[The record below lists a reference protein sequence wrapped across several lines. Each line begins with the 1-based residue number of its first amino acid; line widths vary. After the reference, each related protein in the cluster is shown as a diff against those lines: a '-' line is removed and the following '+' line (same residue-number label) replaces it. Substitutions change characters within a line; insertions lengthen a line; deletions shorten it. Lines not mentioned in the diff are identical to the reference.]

1 MSDDKTQSMSRRAF
15 GLMSAAVGAFG
26 GSARAQTLPLPL
38 SMAPSKDK
46 VVTTDIPGVTAAG
59 TPVVTLKT
67 GMTSSE
73 GAVAAPDGGLYF
85 TEPSVNRIYKVDPD
99 DKVTV
104 LFDPT
109 KVDDPAGERWRL
121 PALGVDAKGVVY
133 ACRRANTQ
141 IGVAVVY
148 PTDQARFIATSYKG
162 VPFNAPNDLIVT
174 RAGGIYFTEP
184 GSPEQGAQRPHH
196 IFYISPS
203 GEVMVGTDH
212 LGHPNGLAL
221 SPHEQALY
229 AVDSESEYVFAFDVM
244 PDHSLAN
251 RRPFGRLN
259 GILRTPT
266 GMINHIDG
274 MTIDNDGRVY
284 AISAAGIEVFTPKGE
299 NIGTIPLPVNPQNL
313 AFSGKDGRTLYV
325 VGHGNLFKISMLS
338 QKVAGRAK

>member
-1 MSDDKTQSMSRRAF
+1 MSNDEAQSISRRAF
-15 GLMSAAVGAFG
+15 GLMSAAVGALA
-26 GSARAQTLPLPL
+26 GSAHSQNAPMSL
-38 SMAPSKDK
+38 SIAPSKDK

-59 TPVVTLKT
+59 TPVTILKT

-85 TEPSVNRIYKVDPD
+85 TEPSINRIYKVDTD
-99 DKVTV
+99 DTITV
-104 LFDPT
+104 LFDPH
-109 KVDDPAGERWRL
+109 KADDPAGERWRL
-121 PALGVDAKGVVY
+121 PALGVDAKGVIY

-141 IGVAVVY
+141 IGVAIVY
-148 PTDQARFIATSYKG
+148 PVDKARFIATSYKG

-196 IFYISPS
+196 IYYISPS
-203 GEVMVGTDH
+203 GEVMVGTDN

-221 SPHEQALY
+221 SPHENTLY

-266 GMINHIDG
+266 GMTNHIDG
-274 MTIDNDGRVY
+274 MTIDNEGRVY
-284 AISAAGIEVFTPKGE
+284 AISAAGIEVFTPNGE
-299 NIGTIPLPVNPQNL
+299 NIGAIPLPVIPQNL
-313 AFSGKDGRTLYV
+313 AFSGRDGKTLYV
-325 VGHGNLFKISMLS
+325 VGRGNLFKISMLS
-338 QKVAGRAK
+338 QKVVGRAK